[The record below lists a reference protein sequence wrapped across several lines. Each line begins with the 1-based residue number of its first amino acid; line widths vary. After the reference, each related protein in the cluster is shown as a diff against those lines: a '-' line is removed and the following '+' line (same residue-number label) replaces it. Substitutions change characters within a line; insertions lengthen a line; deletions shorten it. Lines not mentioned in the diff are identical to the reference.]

1 MKKTKL
7 SVVVLVLLVVLVMSA
22 CGNNQQ
28 SKKDS
33 DAEEKNE
40 ISSEE
45 NVESKTFTLE
55 ELAKYDGQNGNP
67 AYVAVD
73 GVVYDVSKIGAW
85 KDGKH
90 NGLTA
95 GKDLTEEIK
104 TMSPHGVSKLKSLD
118 IVGTL
123 EDKK

>member
-1 MKKTKL
+1 MRKTKL
-7 SVVVLVLLVVLVMSA
+7 SAILLVMAVVLVMSA
-22 CGNNQQ
+22 CSNNKQLDNQ
-28 SKKDS
+28 SNEETKSKVV
-33 DAEEKNE
+33 AEE
-40 ISSEE
+40 SEE
-45 NVESKTFTLE
+45 KTFTLE

-73 GVVYDVSKIGAW
+73 GVVYDVTSIGAW

-104 TMSPHGVSKLKSLD
+104 TMSPHGVSKLSKLD
-118 IVGTL
+118 VVGKIV
-123 EDKK
+123 ESE

>member
-7 SVVVLVLLVVLVMSA
+7 SAVLLVLSFVLLMSA
-22 CGNNQQ
+22 CSNNQQ
-28 SKKDS
+28 SNKDS
-33 DAEEKNE
+33 GSEVKSE

-45 NVESKTFTLE
+45 SIEAKIFTLE

-73 GVVYDVSKIGAW
+73 GVVYDVTSIGAW
-85 KDGKH
+85 KNGKH

-104 TMSPHGVSKLKSLD
+104 TMSPHGVSKLESLD

-123 EDKK
+123 EEGQ